1 MLLLWCWFRAAACGP
16 QAPPLHFRAA
26 CHHPA
31 LAFIIAGA
39 GATGA
44 KGATQSLAEMV
55 EQSLVIDQM
64 TQLQVD
70 APRQQQII
78 ESPAQFQ
85 QVPQLHVRGIEAE
98 VEI

>member
-1 MLLLWCWFRAAACGP
+1 MVS
-16 QAPPLHFRAA
+16 
-26 CHHPA
+26 
-31 LAFIIAGA
+31 
-39 GATGA
+39 GATGL
-44 KGATQSLAEMV
+44 TLLRPQHLADALEMV

-70 APRQQQII
+70 APGQQQII

-85 QVPQLHVRGIEAE
+85 QLPQLHVRGIEAE